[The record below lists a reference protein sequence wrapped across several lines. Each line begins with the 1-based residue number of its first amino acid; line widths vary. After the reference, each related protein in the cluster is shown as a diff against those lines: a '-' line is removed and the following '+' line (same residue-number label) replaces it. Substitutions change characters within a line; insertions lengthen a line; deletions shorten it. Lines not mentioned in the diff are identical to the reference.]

1 MSDRDADTV
10 DGDDIARGGEDT
22 SDAATDPR
30 RPDGGTVAA
39 GQISERSWRRSP
51 SAVLGRPLVTAVFLF
66 TFAFLVFPVVVTF
79 VASFAAEWT
88 GALPSGFVTFTHWEQ
103 VLGLRTTEDAA
114 DYSLRL
120 GAVLRTLTENPL
132 AAPGQSPLFRS
143 MWLALGG
150 VLINLVVGVPI
161 AYAVA
166 RYEFPG
172 RDLLNALA
180 VLPLAPGIV
189 LGVAFLR
196 AYPQLSGTD
205 FGLIVGYSLLKAP
218 FMVMAVQSSFESMP
232 LRQLEE
238 SARSLGA
245 SWPRTFLSV
254 IVPNARRGIV
264 SGAIICW
271 ALAAAEFNFS
281 YVVFSRGARPLALFL
296 KANISNSSFLTT
308 SAAVSVFFVLIAAVT
323 AALQLLGNRTFS
335 TR

>member
-1 MSDRDADTV
+1 MSERPSEPDEASPAID
-10 DGDDIARGGEDT
+10 
-22 SDAATDPR
+22 ATDAEP
-30 RPDGGTVAA
+30 RPDGGTVETV
-39 GQISERSWRRSP
+39 QVRERSWRRSP
-51 SAVLGRPLVTAVFLF
+51 SAVLGQPLVTAVFAL
-66 TFAFLVFPVVVTF
+66 TFLFLVFPVVVTF
-79 VASFAAEWT
+79 VASFAREWA
-88 GALPSGFVTFTHWEQ
+88 GILPSGFVTFTHWEQ
-103 VLGLRTTEDAA
+103 VLGLRGYEDAA

-120 GAVLRTLTENPL
+120 GAVAQTLTEDPL
-132 AAPGQSPLFRS
+132 AAPAQSPLFRS

-150 VLINLVVGVPI
+150 VLVNLVVGVPI

-166 RYEFPG
+166 RYEFRG
-172 RDLLNALA
+172 RDLINALA
-180 VLPLAPGIV
+180 VLPLAPGII

-196 AYPQLSGTD
+196 AYPNLSGTD

-254 IVPNARRGIV
+254 IVPNAKRGII

-281 YVVFSRGARPLALFL
+281 YIVFSRGARPLALFL

-308 SAAVSVFFVLIAAVT
+308 AAAVSVFFLLIAAVT
-323 AALQLLGNRTFS
+323 AALQLLGNRAFT
-335 TR
+335 TN